1 MTFTKEQFQTALW
14 LLFGVAMVVLLLK
27 LGPVLMPFVTGAI
40 LAYILNPLVDRLCQ
54 ISVAGRA
61 FPKWSIPRAVA
72 ALLAMGLLLCCI
84 LTLVLI
90 IVPVVENEI
99 PLLQDQIPKFLDQL
113 HTTVQPKL
121 AEYNI
126 HVELDSASIKQKLSE
141 QVAESSDKFA
151 SAALSSIR
159 VGGTAVLGLI
169 ANVLLIPLVLFYLL
183 LDWHSIMQRLQQA
196 IPRRWEKQTTDIVQE
211 TNELLAQYLRG
222 QLAVMVV
229 LASYYSC
236 ALTLSGFTVAL
247 PVGILTGLLVFIPYL
262 GFGFGLC
269 LAIIGAVLQNDP
281 MHGLLLVALIYGIG
295 QIVEGFY
302 LTPRLVGKRI
312 GLPPLAVIFALLAFG
327 QLFGFIGVLLALPA
341 AAITSVGLKHVR
353 NLYYRSRFYT
363 NS

>member
-1 MTFTKEQFQTALW
+1 MNFTKEQFQTAIW
-14 LLFGVAMVVLLLK
+14 LLFGVGLVLLLIM

-40 LAYILNPLVDRLCQ
+40 LAYMLNPLVDRLCRF
-54 ISVAGRA
+54 SLFGRI
-61 FPKWSIPRAVA
+61 WGMPRSLATLTA
-72 ALLAMGLLLCCI
+72 MTALLCSI
-84 LTLVLI
+84 LALILIVL
-90 IVPVVENEI
+90 PVVENEI

-113 HTTVQPKL
+113 HNTVQPKL
-121 AEYNI
+121 LEYNI
-126 HVELDSASIKQKLSE
+126 HVELDSASIKQKLSQ
-141 QVAESSDKFA
+141 QVAKSGEQIA
-151 SAALSSIR
+151 AAALSSIR

-169 ANVLLIPLVLFYLL
+169 ANLLLIPLVLFYLL
-183 LDWHSIMQRLQQA
+183 LDWHVIMERLHKA
-196 IPRRWEKQTTDIVQE
+196 IPRRWVNQTTDLLQE
-211 TNELLAQYLRG
+211 TDTLLAQYLRG
-222 QLAVMVV
+222 QLSVMLV

-236 ALTLSGFTVAL
+236 ALTLAGFTVAL

-269 LAIIGAVLQNDP
+269 LAIIGAVLQTDP
-281 MHGLLLVALIYGIG
+281 MHGLLMVAIVYGIG

-341 AAITSVGLKHVR
+341 AAITSVALKHVR
-353 NLYYRSRFYT
+353 SLYYRSRFYT